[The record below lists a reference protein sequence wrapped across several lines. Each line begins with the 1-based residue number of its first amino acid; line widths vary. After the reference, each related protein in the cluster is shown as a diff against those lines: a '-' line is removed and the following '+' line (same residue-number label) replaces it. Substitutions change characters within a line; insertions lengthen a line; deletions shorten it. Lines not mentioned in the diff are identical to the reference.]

1 MSRVGQRVH
10 RSALFCSHLFPSI
23 LAVPSFQN
31 LACGFGLYIAEDM
44 GMAENKFLT
53 KTVAYVFHIEITGF
67 GAYLCIKSHMQQ
79 HIAQL
84 FADVILVIAY
94 QASQSS

>member
-1 MSRVGQRVH
+1 
-10 RSALFCSHLFPSI
+10 
-23 LAVPSFQN
+23 
-31 LACGFGLYIAEDM
+31 M

-84 FADVILVIAY
+84 FADVILVIA
-94 QASQSS
+94 